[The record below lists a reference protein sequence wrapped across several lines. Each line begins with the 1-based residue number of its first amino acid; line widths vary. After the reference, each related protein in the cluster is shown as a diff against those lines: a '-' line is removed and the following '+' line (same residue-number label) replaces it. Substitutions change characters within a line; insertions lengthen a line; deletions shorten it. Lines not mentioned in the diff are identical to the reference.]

1 MIRRP
6 PRSTRTD
13 TLCPYTT
20 LFRDQI
26 GHGFAHPVD
35 SLISVGIVV
44 EHLFEIGKHADR
56 QLDRRS
62 VWQFG
67 KLEFSHVSGSP
78 VARTPNP
85 YAPPVA
91 PACRAGSSSSAGC
104 RGYEVGRAHV

>member
-1 MIRRP
+1 MRISDWSSDVCSSDLILSLARP
-6 PRSTRTD
+6 AERTIARQEA
-13 TLCPYTT
+13 LEHE
-20 LFRDQI
+20 RDQI

-78 VARTPNP
+78 VAQLG
-85 YAPPVA
+85 
-91 PACRAGSSSSAGC
+91 RASC
-104 RGYEVGRAHV
+104 RGRVWQYV

>member
-1 MIRRP
+1 MRISDWSSDVCSSDLILSLARP
-6 PRSTRTD
+6 AERTIARQEA
-13 TLCPYTT
+13 LEHE
-20 LFRDQI
+20 RDQI

-91 PACRAGSSSSAGC
+91 PACRAGS
-104 RGYEVGRAHV
+104 